1 MALNLL
7 SDRQPGSCVPRALSK
22 QDSSVK
28 NPPKSYMDEDA
39 IKADLRAL
47 TEQTRRLRQEL
58 RGLLGPPDLRHSRL
72 DPLSRWIRS
81 SLSIA
86 GAPSRLPVIR
96 LSPWGPQR

>member
-72 DPLSRWIRS
+72 DPLSR
-81 SLSIA
+81 
-86 GAPSRLPVIR
+86 
-96 LSPWGPQR
+96 